1 MSERTS
7 HARPRFLELGGRRL
21 FALDIVPT
29 GTRRGALLYLPPF
42 TEEMNRCR
50 AHAAKQARAL
60 AALGYRCLLLDYHG
74 TGESGGSTLEGD
86 WDLWLDDA
94 KRAARWL
101 ADDSALPLTV
111 WGVRTGALLAARLA
125 AAREVAVER
134 LLFWQPVLDGKLFL
148 NQHLR
153 LRIATQIVHAEARET
168 TESIRERLRGGET
181 LEVGG
186 YPLTPALAEGLA
198 AMRLA
203 DHLAAPGPRID
214 WIEMVGPS
222 DTGLALPSQ
231 RAVEQIRGVG
241 VEVATAV
248 AVCPKIWQL
257 QVPESAPDLIATT
270 SRLMGAQA

>member
-1 MSERTS
+1 MNTTARAS

-21 FALDIVPT
+21 FALDIVPA
-29 GTRRGALLYLPPF
+29 GSCRGAVLYLPPF

-50 AHAAKQARAL
+50 AHAARQARAL

-74 TGESGGSTLEGD
+74 TGESGGSTPEGD

-94 KRAARWL
+94 RRAARWL

-125 AAREVAVER
+125 AARETDVER
-134 LLFWQPVLDGKLFL
+134 LLFWQPVLDGKQFL

-168 TESIRERLRGGET
+168 TESIRARLRAGET
-181 LEVGG
+181 IEVGG

-198 AMRLA
+198 AMRL
-203 DHLAAPGPRID
+203 
-214 WIEMVGPS
+214 
-222 DTGLALPSQ
+222 T
-231 RAVEQIRGVG
+231 
-241 VEVATAV
+241 
-248 AVCPKIWQL
+248 
-257 QVPESAPDLIATT
+257 
-270 SRLMGAQA
+270 